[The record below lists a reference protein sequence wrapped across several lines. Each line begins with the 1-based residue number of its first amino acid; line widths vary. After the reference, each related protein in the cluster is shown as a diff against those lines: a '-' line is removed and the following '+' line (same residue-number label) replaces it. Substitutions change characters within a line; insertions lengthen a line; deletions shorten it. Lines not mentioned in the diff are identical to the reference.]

1 MELDDVEEG
10 GKNDTKVR
18 TEEEER
24 KMERKKRQ
32 NICLVK
38 EEGTDRMEEGEMVY

>member
-1 MELDDVEEG
+1 MELDDLEER
-10 GKNDTKVR
+10 GKMR

-38 EEGTDRMEEGEMVY
+38 EEGTDRREEGGMVY